1 MKKII
6 EIDMFKE
13 YVGKLIFR
21 FIVFLVALGAYIFSP
36 EGRWWLYVVWAVMMA
51 SMLLQMFPQNRRI
64 TMGSKKGFA
73 SHYVPAQNYSEIE
86 MYRYV
91 QRNNLAAIKVLLIW
105 LSFNAIFGILYV
117 FKIIGSKELILLS
130 VFTIC
135 AT

>member
-1 MKKII
+1 MAIRC
-6 EIDMFKE
+6 
-13 YVGKLIFR
+13 VG
-21 FIVFLVALGAYIFSP
+21 GYD
-36 EGRWWLYVVWAVMMA
+36 A

-105 LSFNAIFGILYV
+105 LSFNAISGILYV
-117 FKIIGSKELILLS
+117 FKIIGSKEPDSSVGVLLY
-130 VFTIC
+130 VRPDMRGRVVPVPKFYHKEPLLCQLAGYLTGD
-135 AT
+135 TL